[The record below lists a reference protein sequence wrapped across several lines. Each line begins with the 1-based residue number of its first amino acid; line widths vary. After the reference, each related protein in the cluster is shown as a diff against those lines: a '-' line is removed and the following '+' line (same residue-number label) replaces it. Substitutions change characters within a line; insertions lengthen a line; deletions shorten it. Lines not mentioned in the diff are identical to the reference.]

1 MISQRFT
8 GISPWQTHLAAIIRI
23 LVFWRRGGIASPA
36 TVLAWEE
43 IRPCLGWAS
52 HDLVL
57 AETPCY
63 NGTVY
68 YAYGGDEVKPAGRK
82 ILGTDPLTT
91 ILAWVAFALTAA
103 IAALGVDLWLQP
115 EDASPA
121 AQVSALGDADSLGLV
136 SPVDLT
142 PTPGA
147 SPTPTE
153 YAPAVR
159 IRIPAIGVDR
169 SIVEVPLAYDP
180 RSEDWAR
187 DVEQLFRPGR
197 QDLVGHFVGSA
208 SPGQPGNMILV
219 GHNYGYG
226 VNGVFLRLGRLEAG
240 QQVQIVNAAGETFT
254 YRVTEVNRV
263 QWTEMAEQE
272 ILEHQ
277 TYLSLKGPERL
288 TLVTCGGSAFAP
300 FPERVYVIAA
310 PAD

>member
-1 MISQRFT
+1 
-8 GISPWQTHLAAIIRI
+8 
-23 LVFWRRGGIASPA
+23 
-36 TVLAWEE
+36 
-43 IRPCLGWAS
+43 
-52 HDLVL
+52 
-57 AETPCY
+57 
-63 NGTVY
+63 
-68 YAYGGDEVKPAGRK
+68 VKLAGRK
-82 ILGTDPLTT
+82 ILDTDRLTT
-91 ILAWVAFALTAA
+91 ILVWVAFALIAA
-103 IAALGVDLWLQP
+103 IAALSVDLWLQP
-115 EDASPA
+115 EGASPA
-121 AQVSALGDADSLGLV
+121 AQASALGDPDSLGLV

-142 PTPGA
+142 PSPGP
-147 SPTPTE
+147 SPTPAE
-153 YAPAVR
+153 YAAAVR

-180 RSEDWAR
+180 SSEDWTR

-240 QQVQIVNAAGETFT
+240 QQVEVVNAAGETFT
-254 YRVTEVNRV
+254 YRVTEVSRV
-263 QWTEMAEQE
+263 RWVEKAEQE
-272 ILEHQ
+272 LLVHQ

-300 FPERVYVIAA
+300 FPERVYVLAA